1 MYEVVLTMYVAAVYR
16 DEMNMVISMGVKYEI
31 EEMAGSDWNLKSEV
45 WWIYRRWMLWIIEFA
60 ALIVHEVI
68 QALRHNAQ
76 LPLKPW

>member
-31 EEMAGSDWNLKSEV
+31 EEMAGSVWNLKSEV

-60 ALIVHEVI
+60 VLIVHEVI
-68 QALRHNAQ
+68 QTLRHNAQ
-76 LPLKPW
+76 LRLKPW